1 MFTILVILAA
11 GLICGR
17 LYLRLFGKSV
27 GLAEKML
34 GYVVWFMLAAFGIRI
49 GSDPGIMG
57 RLPALGLQA
66 FVLGAAATFMSGI
79 ALNIFFRRLTPDQ
92 TTLTDPRHTSFSG
105 NALKGSA
112 LTLLFFAAGLTA
124 GRLSLL
130 PLDTSG
136 SERIATLSLQIL
148 IGLVGLSTG
157 SNPRLSSILRGIRPV
172 IIAVPVASI
181 AVTVAAGAV
190 AGWFLTV
197 GAADGSLAVSGM
209 GYYSLSSMIISDLRS
224 EDMGQAAAMSL
235 GAIALMANIVR
246 EIIALIVIPL
256 VGPRLGLYG
265 STAMCGVTSLDV
277 TLPTLV
283 STFGAE
289 AIPVALVN
297 GIILEISTPFTVMA
311 ACTAVAA
318 LS

>member
-1 MFTILVILAA
+1 
-11 GLICGR
+11 
-17 LYLRLFGKSV
+17 
-27 GLAEKML
+27 
-34 GYVVWFMLAAFGIRI
+34 
-49 GSDPGIMG
+49 
-57 RLPALGLQA
+57 
-66 FVLGAAATFMSGI
+66 
-79 ALNIFFRRLTPDQ
+79 
-92 TTLTDPRHTSFSG
+92 
-105 NALKGSA
+105 
-112 LTLLFFAAGLTA
+112 
-124 GRLSLL
+124 
-130 PLDTSG
+130 
-136 SERIATLSLQIL
+136 
-148 IGLVGLSTG
+148 
-157 SNPRLSSILRGIRPV
+157 
-172 IIAVPVASI
+172 
-181 AVTVAAGAV
+181 
-190 AGWFLTV
+190 
-197 GAADGSLAVSGM
+197 
-209 GYYSLSSMIISDLRS
+209 
-224 EDMGQAAAMSL
+224 MGQAAAMSL